1 MTKKDQQDFEKADK
15 CHICNKKYSEKD
27 IRVRG
32 PCHIT
37 RNYKGSAHQ
46 DCNMNFK
53 LTDKIPVFL
62 FFFIFFL
69 FIFALQTYIKS
80 LQY

>member
-37 RNYKGSAHQ
+37 IENTK
-46 DCNMNFK
+46 D
-53 LTDKIPVFL
+53 LLIKIV
-62 FFFIFFL
+62 I
-69 FIFALQTYIKS
+69 
-80 LQY
+80 

>member
-1 MTKKDQQDFEKADK
+1 MTKKDQQDFEEADK

-37 RNYKGSAHQ
+37 GKYRGP
-46 DCNMNFK
+46 
-53 LTDKIPVFL
+53 LIKIV
-62 FFFIFFL
+62 I
-69 FIFALQTYIKS
+69 
-80 LQY
+80 